1 MNWIIY
7 AIACVFLFGIMQLFI
22 KLASANGNPIASS
35 VFFVAAQFA
44 AQLVLGAYFISKSGI
59 DIDYANIKYSLI
71 GGVIAGI
78 ATIFFFLAMQQAPMS
93 KVVPIVTLNVVV
105 GVILGVVLLNETMN
119 LRIAAGV
126 GFAIMSIYMLTSSG

>member
-44 AQLVLGAYFISKSGI
+44 AQFMLGAYFISKSGL
-59 DIDYANIKYSLI
+59 DVDYVNIKYSLI
-71 GGVIAGI
+71 GGIIAGI
-78 ATIFFFLAMQQAPMS
+78 ATILFFLAMQQAPMS

-105 GVILGVVLLNETMN
+105 GVMLGVILLNETMN

-126 GFAIMSIYMLTSSG
+126 GFALMSIYMLTSSG